1 MKAWRRK
8 LNEVVE
14 GDFELLSRCAFNL
27 EDVLYFRTLQFVAE
41 LVVLEVLYFREI
53 VFPTHDFF

>member
-1 MKAWRRK
+1 MKARGRK
-8 LNEVVE
+8 LDEVVE
-14 GDFELLSRCAFNL
+14 GYFELLSRRAFNL
-27 EDVLYFRTLQFVAE
+27 EDVLYNRTLQCVAK